1 MELVYLLFFLSFSFF
16 VKSDNGTFI
25 PTKDWQIVGEGMSEY
40 NLTLDIFEFQNLCV
54 WIFVDQSIPP
64 GLHVRINLT
73 SGLKEAKLLDENE
86 GSSKNTALLS
96 TANSETDKLQNLEEM
111 LKNIPHDSF
120 IENNID
126 AEKHIQLKFKSYEE
140 IKKEFKSINM
150 SINTDNE
157 LIEKLILTYEN
168 QTENR
173 HIDLVFEDLM
183 YLMHQIDN
191 ALHFISIQGI
201 EKIILPNLKSS
212 KSNMQKHALNLLGT
226 LVNNNPVAQELLIK
240 KNISIYLT
248 AIIGNEELE
257 TSTLSSCIFAMGS
270 LLRKHPNAQNEIL
283 PQNLESMI
291 KIIDNCSLGLKI
303 RLKML
308 TLISDLVVEDSDSEN
323 NNRKTFELQINLMK
337 LKFCNKV
344 ENLVSNNRKD
354 LIKELS
360 FIENV
365 LFALQVNKS
374 ICFELWSESSNLRHN
389 LIVLKNTLSR
399 KISIEQDEYLN
410 DLIQTINEVI
420 DHLYKVTKIKEEF

>member
-1 MELVYLLFFLSFSFF
+1 M
-16 VKSDNGTFI
+16 
-25 PTKDWQIVGEGMSEY
+25 
-40 NLTLDIFEFQNLCV
+40 
-54 WIFVDQSIPP
+54 
-64 GLHVRINLT
+64 
-73 SGLKEAKLLDENE
+73 DENE
-86 GSSKNTALLS
+86 GTNKNTALLS
-96 TANSETDKLQNLEEM
+96 PINSETVKSPNLEEM

-126 AEKHIQLKFKSYEE
+126 AEKHIQMKFKSYEE
-140 IKKEFKSINM
+140 IKKEFEGINM
-150 SINTDNE
+150 SINTDKE

-201 EKIILPNLKSS
+201 EKIILPNLKCAKSS
-212 KSNMQKHALNLLGT
+212 MQKYALNLLGT
-226 LVNNNPVAQELLIK
+226 LVNNNPVAQELSMK
-240 KNISIYLT
+240 KNIAIYLT
-248 AIIGNEELE
+248 AIIGNEKLE

-270 LLRKHPNAQNEIL
+270 LLRKHPKAQNEIL
-283 PQNLESMI
+283 PQTLESMI
-291 KIIDNCSLGLKI
+291 KIIDNGSYGLKI

-308 TLISDLVVEDSDSEN
+308 TLISDLVVEDSESEN
-323 NNRKTFELQINLMK
+323 NDGKTLDLQINLIK
-337 LKFCNKV
+337 LKLCNKV

-354 LIKELS
+354 LIEELS
-360 FIENV
+360 LIENV

-399 KISIEQDEYLN
+399 KNSIENDEYIN
-410 DLIQTINEVI
+410 DLIETIKEVI
-420 DHLYKVTKIKEEF
+420 DHLYKFNKIKEEF